1 MAHNGK
7 YQIRWDRVRGEL
19 RALATPEHPG
29 GPFLDKEPTPRYQ
42 PDLFH
47 FAGGH
52 TCTGLIEA
60 IAYGEKLLREAE
72 Q

>member
-7 YQIRWDRVRGEL
+7 HQIKWDRVRGEL
-19 RALATPEHPG
+19 RALASEGHPD

-47 FAGGH
+47 FVGGH
-52 TCTGLIEA
+52 TCVGLIEA
-60 IAYGEKLLREAE
+60 ITDHNGRRVPG
-72 Q
+72 